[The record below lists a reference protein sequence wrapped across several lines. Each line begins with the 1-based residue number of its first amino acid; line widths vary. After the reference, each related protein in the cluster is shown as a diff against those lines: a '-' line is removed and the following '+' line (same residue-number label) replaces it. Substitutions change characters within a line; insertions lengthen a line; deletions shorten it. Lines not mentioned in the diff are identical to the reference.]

1 MSNKLDTDSG
11 IEKSLSLDSETQRPG
26 LRFRNVADL
35 HNDPAAVEA
44 KSAAFVAATTVAKTN
59 TRSRAAYVLYCAFF
73 VSFLCSCV
81 NGYDGSLMNAINGMK
96 PYQNKFHSGRLGST
110 TSIIFSEKQGQF
122 IAGNL
127 HQELGTPA
135 QADDVDPR
143 AGRFILGFGVA
154 IVTTGAPSY
163 CVEIAPPA
171 WRGRA
176 TGFYNCGWFGGSIP
190 AAAITLGTSYMTTD
204 MGWRLPLILQCV
216 PALIVCC
223 SVFFLP
229 ESPRWLMAMG
239 RDEEARAFLVK
250 YHGNGD
256 VKSPIV
262 DIEFAEFKEDIKI
275 DASDKRWWDFAALF
289 NSHSARWRTAMM
301 VFMGVAGQFS
311 GNGLGYFN
319 LSIYEAAGYGYV
331 MQFVLNLVNS
341 VTSAI
346 AGKSLCHRHR
356 SSG

>member
-1 MSNKLDTDSG
+1 M
-11 IEKSLSLDSETQRPG
+11 
-26 LRFRNVADL
+26 F
-35 HNDPAAVEA
+35 
-44 KSAAFVAATTVAKTN
+44 
-59 TRSRAAYVLYCAFF
+59 C
-73 VSFLCSCV
+73 
-81 NGYDGSLMNAINGMK
+81 MK

-110 TSIIFSEKQGQF
+110 TSIIFSMYNIGNLVGSFFAAAITDRHGRRWAMFIGSFIVIIGSVVITSSEKQGQF
-122 IAGNL
+122 I
-127 HQELGTPA
+127 
-135 QADDVDPR
+135 

-204 MGWRLPLILQCV
+204 MGWRLPLILQYSQNE
-216 PALIVCC
+216 LIIG
-223 SVFFLP
+223 
-229 ESPRWLMAMG
+229 WLMAMG
-239 RDEEARAFLVK
+239 RDEEARNFLVK

-256 VKSPIV
+256 VNSPIV
-262 DIEFAEFKEDIKI
+262 EIEFAEFKEDIKI

-319 LSIYEAAGYGYV
+319 LSIYEAAGYDYV

-341 VTSAI
+341 ITSAI
-346 AGKSLCHRHR
+346 AGESLHPCHL
-356 SSG
+356 SGSLNETLQR